1 MPAPYLK
8 DYYNILE
15 ISSSATE
22 QEVKKAFRAMAFK
35 YHPDAN
41 GKDAYS
47 ESYFRD
53 VQEAYTILSDMQ
65 KRQQYDNDRWLAG
78 MTDRAKSHEQVSPM
92 WILKEAIKLNNHMA
106 TVDVYRMNHK
116 ALHAYIFQLLN
127 EGHMAILTRKEEPS
141 VNENI
146 VNMILQA
153 TKGLKYNYMQPVAR
167 LLQELSGEDG
177 KLLHL
182 IHLAVKGR
190 KRQATWD
197 KRLPWLIIAITLL
210 LISGMYFWAAR

>member
-1 MPAPYLK
+1 MPAATLK
-8 DYYNILE
+8 DYYKILE
-15 ISSSATE
+15 ISPFATE

-41 GKDAYS
+41 GKDAYA

-53 VQEAYTILSDMQ
+53 VQEAYAILGDEH
-65 KRQQYDNDRWLAG
+65 KRLQYDNDRWLAG
-78 MTDRAKSHEQVSPM
+78 MTDRAKSHELVSPM

-141 VNENI
+141 VNESI
-146 VNMILQA
+146 VTMILQA
-153 TKGLKYNYMQPVAR
+153 TGGLKYNYMEPVAR
-167 LLQELSGEDG
+167 LLQDLSGEDG

-182 IHLAVKGR
+182 INIAVKAR
-190 KRQATWD
+190 KRQAAWD
-197 KRLPWLIIAITLL
+197 KQMPWLIVAITLL
-210 LISGMYFWAAR
+210 LIFGMYFWTVR